1 MGGNEAAWE
10 NSKQPHPSPLLELV
24 NPSGSDPL
32 ARDLPKL
39 LVLAAALW
47 VAMAA
52 AA

>member
-10 NSKQPHPSPLLELV
+10 TPNSLIPLPLLELV

-32 ARDLPKL
+32 ARGLPKL

-52 AA
+52 KA